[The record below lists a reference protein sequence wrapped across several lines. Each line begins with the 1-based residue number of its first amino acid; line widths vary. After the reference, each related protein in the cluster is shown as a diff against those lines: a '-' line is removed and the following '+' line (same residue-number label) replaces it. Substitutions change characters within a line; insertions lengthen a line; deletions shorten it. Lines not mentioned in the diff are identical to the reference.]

1 MSRKQHNKIRLV
13 LEIDNGRQARELE
26 VPTDRGADDEDLYRE
41 IDEFVVQNTEYD
53 SINQLL
59 NVSGLQELN
68 LHIKN
73 QNGITHRGMTV
84 TQVKYPQ

>member
-1 MSRKQHNKIRLV
+1 MPRKQHNKTRLV

-26 VPTDRGADDEDLYRE
+26 VPTDRGADDEGLYRE
-41 IDEFVVQNTEYD
+41 IDEFVVRNTKYD

-59 NVSGLQELN
+59 NVSGPQELN
-68 LHIKN
+68 LHIEN
-73 QNGITHRGMTV
+73 QNGITYRGMTV